1 MTALGIDFGTS
12 NTVVARWDEAR
23 GEGVPLAISGYSRGE
38 VGDMATGALIPSLI
52 HYASDGR
59 RWMGAQVLA
68 ENLYDSPGT
77 FRWMKRYISR
87 RSPTAISV
95 GGRKISHFEAGRDF
109 LTAVLSSA
117 RAGAPEEP
125 ITLAVPVEAYEH
137 YEKWLADTVE
147 AAGVSRFRLI
157 DEASAAAFGH
167 GVRLRPGDVFLVFD
181 FGGGTLDIA
190 IVQMDEDPEKTGSQR
205 CRVVGKAG
213 ADLGG
218 ATIDS
223 WIYEHIVAQLGKS
236 ESDEVIRQ
244 MSRALLVECE
254 RAKEVL
260 SDHESAEVHV
270 HGAASGAVL
279 RGRLNRRDLEELF
292 DRHDGFTIIDQTI
305 RRAMNSAKER
315 GFGDQDVRMVLL
327 VGGSSLIPSV
337 RKTVERIFGRQRV
350 VSGRPLDAV
359 ARGAAAFA
367 AGIDLLDHIQHDYAI
382 RHVVAGQAAY
392 EYRVIVPR
400 GTPYPTDQPLVRIT
414 VKASYDGQTELGLA
428 IFELGDR
435 SGSSATAPALELVF
449 DPQGA
454 ARLRRLS
461 PADLEARHYFW
472 MNEASPT
479 FLHADPPAKRGEPR
493 FEVEF
498 GIDSN
503 KRLLITARDLNTKA
517 MVYRDH
523 PVVRLV

>member
-23 GEGVPLAISGYSRGE
+23 REGVPVAIPGYSRE
-38 VGDMATGALIPSLI
+38 IEGDEAAGALIPSLI
-52 HYASDGR
+52 HYAPDGR
-59 RWMGAQVLA
+59 RWIGAQVLA
-68 ENLYDSPGT
+68 EKMYDSPGT

-87 RSPTAISV
+87 RSPTVMNV
-95 GGRKISHFEAGRDF
+95 GGRKVSHLEAGRDF
-109 LTAVLSSA
+109 LKDVVSSA
-117 RAGAPEEP
+117 VAGATDQS
-125 ITLAVPVEAYEH
+125 IALAVPVEAYEH
-137 YEKWLADTVE
+137 YEQWLADTVE

-167 GVRLRPGDVFLVFD
+167 GAHLQPGDVFLVFD
-181 FGGGTLDIA
+181 FGGGTLDVA
-190 IVQMDEDPEKTGSQR
+190 IVQLDLDQEKKGAQR

-223 WIYEHIVAQLGKS
+223 WIYEYVVHQLGKG

-244 MSRALLVECE
+244 LSRPLLVECE
-254 RAKEVL
+254 RAKELL
-260 SDHESAEVHV
+260 SDHEAADIHV
-270 HGAASGAVL
+270 HAATTGAVL
-279 RGRLNRRDLEELF
+279 KGRLSRRDLEDLF
-292 DRHDGFTIIDQTI
+292 DRHDGFTIIDQTV
-305 RRAMNSAKER
+305 RRAMNSAQER
-315 GFGDQDVRMVLL
+315 GFGDQDIRMALL

-337 RKTVERIFGRQRV
+337 RKAVERIFGRQRV
-350 VSGRPLDAV
+350 ISGRPLDAV

-367 AGIDLLDHIQHDYAI
+367 GGIDLLDHIQHDYAI
-382 RHVVAGQAAY
+382 RHVVPGQAAY
-392 EYRVIVPR
+392 EYRVIVPM
-400 GTPYPTDQPLVRIT
+400 GTAYPTNEPLVRIT

-435 SGSSATAPALELVF
+435 SSSSATAPALELVF

-461 PADLEARHYFW
+461 PADLESRHSFW

-479 FLHADPPAKRGEPR
+479 FLHADPPATRGEPR

-503 KRLLITARDLNTKA
+503 KRLLITARDLRDKGL
-517 MVYRDH
+517 VYRDH